1 MEKLILTYLN
11 VTYPNVYTYR
21 SKFGDILYLNNNS
34 VLDKHLHLR
43 RVEVVVQ
50 LVSLFSCDE
59 RYAYDVFDSWQ
70 ASLPVYSRLGNST
83 NDNVLV
89 PLETVCNSTVS

>member
-1 MEKLILTYLN
+1 MFKYLN
-11 VTYPNVYTYR
+11 GSYPTAYVWR
-21 SKFGDILYLNNNS
+21 SKFGELIYLNNNI

-50 LVSLFSCDE
+50 LVSLFTCEES
-59 RYAYDVFDSWQ
+59 YANYVFDNWM
-70 ASLPVYSRLGNST
+70 ASRPVYVRSVNST

-89 PLETVCNSTVS
+89 PLKTVCNSTVS